1 MALGFRYF
9 WCKDQ
14 HSDAEQAVMTGVQV
28 AYRKRLCQVT
38 LPRVKPPALH
48 CTEQE
53 DSPSE
58 SVAAADALCRSA
70 AAGAG
75 AYNREDVAAL
85 VAEHIHLANQHA
97 GYQLRNQQLPAYL
110 EYVDKD
116 NHVPFKVDPSLLH
129 REHWTRVHLSDP
141 FAAQRQAII
150 AQLFQYIHERLNKHE
165 IRSFYADSPRALVLF
180 EMLDW
185 ISNMSTRPSYA
196 LLEEVQHRIEY
207 VEDLLCPGLFPAS
220 HRTSMLYVLCELLG
234 LLEQLFQ
241 QVHGCL
247 RESSAEVFIYDLR
260 CQLRSALYLWPH
272 FLLTLLSSAP
282 APTEWVPLQFLV
294 CDRLVG
300 AHHSEFATTAL
311 AHLIRAVLLHPSYT
325 KSILPQDPQWDQST
339 NEPIPD
345 VLSRHLR
352 AWPIMREC
360 ENLIVKGRPLLP
372 RCLLSAFKFKS
383 SDASAAQRW
392 LAGELSIRVSRF
404 YCPRRF
410 SLSCLPRL
418 WLWLWLC
425 HSVTLS
431 HSVSS
436 RCCVLF
442 CACMH
447 CLIHPNERKLAHCL
461 RIESNMCW
469 LFVLLFCC
477 IDSRFPMYRHTRTLQ
492 THYTHYTQYKYTH
505 THTHTLIHTHTQ
517 GDPNLC
523 SLQSS
528 DGRTQD
534 EQARDAQE
542 LWSLVITLLG
552 NLISASRL
560 YAAFEQMNQVNED
573 LGKVKLFSEYRSL
586 VNQTLERHFE
596 ITRNIKSAQQTL
608 LDKMNQ
614 YRRSCIYRTGRMPAS
629 SKWNKNVTKAIT
641 VLLPRLDLAM
651 SCCDQAAHQ
660 LYAEVNAMDASQ
672 LNSVCKQLKREFVE
686 THHNV
691 IEQIRTDIDEAV

>member
-392 LAGELSIRVSRF
+392 LAG
-404 YCPRRF
+404 
-410 SLSCLPRL
+410 
-418 WLWLWLC
+418 
-425 HSVTLS
+425 
-431 HSVSS
+431 
-436 RCCVLF
+436 
-442 CACMH
+442 
-447 CLIHPNERKLAHCL
+447 
-461 RIESNMCW
+461 
-469 LFVLLFCC
+469 
-477 IDSRFPMYRHTRTLQ
+477 
-492 THYTHYTQYKYTH
+492 
-505 THTHTLIHTHTQ
+505 
-517 GDPNLC
+517 DPNLC